1 MQVSL
6 REKDRLSKPA
16 SERAEGEG
24 ETSMARPAVLTVA
37 DTIAKSFMLA
47 VETRGDRPA
56 IREKKFGVWQPTSW
70 RQWLQISK
78 EIAYGLNAAGFRPG
92 DVASIMANAVPEWV
106 FADMGILC
114 AGGVSSG
121 IYPTDAAAQ
130 VEYLVN
136 DSATRVI
143 FAGDEEQLDKIL
155 ACRAHCPTL
164 QKIIVFDM
172 EGLSGFSD
180 PMVKSL
186 AEFTA
191 MGRNHIDG
199 RAALWDEMVA
209 SRGAG
214 DLAILVYTSGTTGPP
229 KGAMHSNRGVTHQM
243 RHANDFF
250 PSTDREERL
259 VFLPLC
265 HVAERVGGYYT
276 SLALGSVMNF
286 AESPE
291 TVPDNLREVQPTV
304 FLAVPRI
311 WEKFYSVVT
320 IAIKDA
326 TAFQKWMYKRA
337 LAVGNRRRDHG
348 LEGTPPPASLR
359 LANRLAYWLVFRNI
373 RRMLGLD
380 RCRIAFTGAAPIAP
394 DLIRWYLALGIDMRE
409 VYGQTENCGVA
420 TLMPADRVKLGSVG
434 KAAPWGEV
442 AISPQGEIL
451 IRGDFL
457 FMGYLNQPE
466 KTAETIDARG
476 WLPTGDVGS
485 IDNEGFVKITDR
497 MKDII
502 ITSGGKNITPSE
514 IENQLKFSP
523 YVSDAVVIGDKRPY
537 LTCLI
542 MIDQE
547 NVEKYAQDHDI
558 PFTNYASLC
567 RAPEIQDLILREIEA
582 VNVNFARVETIKKFF
597 LIERQLTPE
606 DEELTPTMKLK
617 RNFVNKRYAT
627 EIDAMYG
634 GERAVA

>member
-1 MQVSL
+1 MQVPL

-70 RQWLQISK
+70 RQWLQISRD
-78 EIAYGLNAAGFRPG
+78 IACGLHATGFRPG

-143 FAGDEEQLDKIL
+143 FAEDEEQLDKIL
-155 ACRAHCPTL
+155 SCRARCPSL
-164 QKIIVFDM
+164 ERIVVFDM

-180 PMVKSL
+180 PMVMSL
-186 AEFTA
+186 AEFMA
-191 MGRNHIDG
+191 LGSNHIQG
-199 RAALWDEMVA
+199 RDALWDEMIA

-229 KGAMHSNRGVTHQM
+229 KGVMHSNRSVTHQM
-243 RHANDFF
+243 RHANDLF
-250 PSTDREERL
+250 PSTDSEERL

-265 HVAERVGGYYT
+265 HVAERVGGYYI

-291 TVPDNLREVQPTV
+291 TVPDNLREVQPTA

-311 WEKFYSVVT
+311 WEKFYSGIT
-320 IAIKDA
+320 IALKDA
-326 TAFQKWMYKRA
+326 TPFQKWMYRQA
-337 LAVGNRRRDHG
+337 LAIAYRITDCK
-348 LEGTPPPASLR
+348 LEGDTPSLSLR
-359 LANRLAYWLVFRNI
+359 LANHAAYSLVVRHI
-373 RRMLGLD
+373 PPPLRLD

-420 TLMPADRVKLGSVG
+420 TVMPADRIKLGSVG
-434 KAAPWGEV
+434 KAAP
-442 AISPQGEIL
+442 
-451 IRGDFL
+451 RG
-457 FMGYLNQPE
+457 G
-466 KTAETIDARG
+466 R
-476 WLPTGDVGS
+476 
-485 IDNEGFVKITDR
+485 
-497 MKDII
+497 
-502 ITSGGKNITPSE
+502 
-514 IENQLKFSP
+514 
-523 YVSDAVVIGDKRPY
+523 VSR
-537 LTCLI
+537 
-542 MIDQE
+542 
-547 NVEKYAQDHDI
+547 
-558 PFTNYASLC
+558 
-567 RAPEIQDLILREIEA
+567 
-582 VNVNFARVETIKKFF
+582 
-597 LIERQLTPE
+597 
-606 DEELTPTMKLK
+606 
-617 RNFVNKRYAT
+617 
-627 EIDAMYG
+627 
-634 GERAVA
+634 

>member
-1 MQVSL
+1 
-6 REKDRLSKPA
+6 
-16 SERAEGEG
+16 
-24 ETSMARPAVLTVA
+24 MARPAVLTVA
-37 DTIAKSFMLA
+37 DTIAKSFLKS
-47 VETRGDRPA
+47 VETRGDKPA
-56 IREKKFGVWQPTSW
+56 IREKKFGIWQPTSW
-70 RQWLQISK
+70 REWLQISRD
-78 EIAYGLNAAGFRPG
+78 IAFGLHASGFRPG
-92 DVASIMANAVPEWV
+92 DVASIIANAVPEWV
-106 FADMGILC
+106 YADMGILC

-121 IYPTDAAAQ
+121 IYPTDSSVQ
-130 VEYLVN
+130 VEYLLN
-136 DSATRVI
+136 DSSTKVI
-143 FAGDEEQLDKIL
+143 FAEDEEQLDKIL
-155 ACRAHCPTL
+155 SCRSRCPTL
-164 QKIIVFDM
+164 QKIVVFDM
-172 EGLSGFSD
+172 EGLSGFND
-180 PMVKSL
+180 PMVLSL
-186 AEFTA
+186 AEFMA
-191 MGRNHIDG
+191 LGRNHAQG
-199 RAALWDEMVA
+199 KEALWDEMIG
-209 SRGAG
+209 SRSAG

-229 KGAMHSNRGVTHQM
+229 KGAMHSNRSVTHQM
-243 RHANDFF
+243 RHANDLF
-250 PSTDREERL
+250 PSTDNEERL

-265 HVAERVGGYYT
+265 HVAERIGGYYV

-291 TVPDNLREVQPTV
+291 TVPDNLREVQPTA
-304 FLAVPRI
+304 FLAVPRV
-311 WEKFYSVVT
+311 WEKFYSGIT
-320 IAIKDA
+320 IALKDA
-326 TAFQKWMYKRA
+326 TAFQNWMYRNA
-337 LAVGNRRRDHG
+337 LAIGNRVTEYKLQGD
-348 LEGTPPPASLR
+348 TPPLPLR
-359 LANRLAYWLVFRNI
+359 LANSAAYYLVFRNI

-380 RCRIAFTGAAPIAP
+380 RCRLAFTGAAPIAP

-420 TLMPADRVKLGSVG
+420 TVMPPDRIKLGSVG

-466 KTAETIDARG
+466 KTADTIDAKG
-476 WLPTGDVGS
+476 WLHTGDVGS

-537 LTCLI
+537 LTCLL

-547 NVEKYAQDHDI
+547 NVEKFAQDHDI

-567 RAPEIQDLILREIEA
+567 RAPEIQDLIHREIEA
-582 VNVNFARVETIKKFF
+582 VNVNFARVETIKKFY

-617 RNFVNKRYAT
+617 RSFVNKRYAV
-627 EIDAMYG
+627 EINAMY

>member
-1 MQVSL
+1 
-6 REKDRLSKPA
+6 
-16 SERAEGEG
+16 
-24 ETSMARPAVLTVA
+24 MARPAVLTVA
-37 DTIAKSFMLA
+37 DTIANSFLLA
-47 VETRGDRPA
+47 AETRGDEPA
-56 IREKKFGVWQPTSW
+56 IREKTFGIWQPTSW

-78 EIAYGLNAAGFRPG
+78 DIAYGLHAIDFRPG
-92 DVASIMANAVPEWV
+92 DVGSIIANAVPEWV

-114 AGGVSSG
+114 AGGISSG
-121 IYPTDAAAQ
+121 IYPTDSAAQ

-136 DSATRVI
+136 DSRTTVI
-143 FAGDEEQLDKIL
+143 FAEDEEQLDKVL
-155 ACRAHCPTL
+155 SCRARCPTL
-164 QKIIVFDM
+164 RQIVVFEM
-172 EGLSGFSD
+172 EGLSCFID
-180 PMVKSL
+180 PMVMSL

-243 RHANDFF
+243 RHANDLF

-291 TVPDNLREVQPTV
+291 TVPDNLREVQPTA

-311 WEKFYSVVT
+311 WEKFYSGVT
-320 IAIKDA
+320 IALKDA
-326 TAFQKWMYKRA
+326 TPFQNWMYRRA
-337 LAVGNRRRDHG
+337 MAVGYRMT
-348 LEGTPPPASLR
+348 EGRLDGETPSLVLR
-359 LANRLAYWLVFRNI
+359 IANRAAYWLVFRNI

-394 DLIRWYLALGIDMRE
+394 DLIRWYLSLGIDMRE

-420 TLMPADRVKLGSVG
+420 TLMPSDRIKLGSVG

-442 AISPQGEIL
+442 RISPEGEIL
-451 IRGDFL
+451 IKGDYL

-466 KTAETIDARG
+466 KTAETIDAKG
-476 WLPTGDVGS
+476 WLHTGDVGS

-523 YVSDAVVIGDKRPY
+523 YISDTVVIGDKRPF
-537 LTCLI
+537 LTCLV

-547 NVEKYAQDHDI
+547 NVEKFAQDHDI

-567 RAPEIQDLILREIEA
+567 RAVEVQDLIQREIEA
-582 VNVNFARVETIKKFF
+582 VNANFARVETIKKFF

-617 RNFVNKRYAT
+617 RNFVNKRYAI
-627 EIDAMYG
+627 EIEAMYG
-634 GERAVA
+634 DRAVA